1 MSNIIN
7 NSQSEIVAYKLKSE
21 EFFEIASS
29 YLLPQQKKNRKPKE
43 WPSTGFAKGSCVY
56 TIMLNADVLDL
67 YYEPIYR
74 TYKVLSFDRVKQL
87 EKSIA
92 MFSSDFHQEDL
103 KNRTWEMVDH
113 NGNKHVHSEAF
124 TLAVQE
130 VKKNLK
136 IIKDMLK

>member
-1 MSNIIN
+1 MEIN

-29 YLLPQQKKNRKPKE
+29 YLWPIQKKNRKPEE
-43 WPSTGFAKGSCVY
+43 WPSKGFAKGSAVY
-56 TIMLNADVLDL
+56 MAMLDADVLDL

-74 TYKVLSFDRVKQL
+74 TYKILSLDRVKQL
-87 EKSIA
+87 EKSTA

-103 KNRTWEMVDH
+103 ENRTWKMVDH
-113 NGNKHVHSEAF
+113 NGNKHIHSEAF

-136 IIKDMLK
+136 IIKDILK

>member
-29 YLLPQQKKNRKPKE
+29 YLWPVQKKNRKPKD
-43 WPSTGFAKGSCVY
+43 WPSRWMAKGSAAY
-56 TIMLNADVLDL
+56 TAMLDADVLDL
-67 YYEPIYR
+67 YYEPVYR
-74 TYKVLSFDRVKQL
+74 TYKVLSFEKVKQL

-92 MFSSDFHQEDL
+92 MFSSDFNQEDL
-103 KNRTWEMVDH
+103 ENRTWEMVDH
-113 NGNKHVHSEAF
+113 NGDTHIHSKAF

-136 IIKDMLK
+136 IIKDILK

>member
-1 MSNIIN
+1 MNNIN

-29 YLLPQQKKNRKPKE
+29 YLWPIQKKKRKPEE
-43 WPSTGFAKGSCVY
+43 WPSRGFAKGSCVY
-56 TIMLNADVLDL
+56 TIMLDADVLDL
-67 YYEPIYR
+67 YYEPIYN
-74 TYKVLSFDRVKQL
+74 TYKVLSFDKVKQL
-87 EKSIA
+87 ENSIA
-92 MFSSDFHQEDL
+92 MFSSGFHQENL
-103 KNRTWEMVDH
+103 ENRTWEMVDH

-136 IIKDMLK
+136 IIKDILYE